1 MISSW
6 GNLRRSTSVMLY
18 TSWLKSE
25 VNISD
30 NRPSVEMISQQWRK
44 NSWYNQ
50 DSVTSCAKHKEC
62 DHLMQQQD
70 QNIYT
75 PSSYSA
81 QILRGE
87 VSECCLC
94 VCACVCVY
102 GCGGG
107 HARIQLLGMRPQMEM
122 TLHYLVLIKEA
133 INSLCVK
140 SITAALLRQNK
151 YTALEREKCLK
162 IKTHAGE
169 SWGKVE
175 WRSARLGAAHS
186 NELIVKREGVKER
199 ETFLLC
205 RPRSLLT
212 TWHIVGRRWAMACF

>member
-1 MISSW
+1 
-6 GNLRRSTSVMLY
+6 
-18 TSWLKSE
+18 
-25 VNISD
+25 
-30 NRPSVEMISQQWRK
+30 
-44 NSWYNQ
+44 
-50 DSVTSCAKHKEC
+50 
-62 DHLMQQQD
+62 MQQQD

-75 PSSYSA
+75 P

-94 VCACVCVY
+94 VCVCLCVRVW
-102 GCGGG
+102 GG

-175 WRSARLGAAHS
+175 WRSAQLGAAHS

-212 TWHIVGRRWAMACF
+212 T